1 MHMLVVSS
9 KDVESYSF
17 TFFYHDIKN
26 LRNSSDISKYHF
38 HKQHLIEKLLL
49 ADRKE
54 GRASQA
60 TSKSEKRFLKSTFLS
75 PC

>member
-1 MHMLVVSS
+1 MTWNHTVLHF
-9 KDVESYSF
+9 F
-17 TFFYHDIKN
+17 TMTKQN
-26 LRNSSDISKYHF
+26 LRNSSDISKYHL
-38 HKQHLIEKLLL
+38 HKQHLIEKVLL

>member
-1 MHMLVVSS
+1 MSA
-9 KDVESYSF
+9 KVESYNCSLF
-17 TFFYHDIKN
+17 NHYKKD
-26 LRNSSDISKYHF
+26 LRNTSDISKYHL
-38 HKQHLIEKLLL
+38 HKQHLIEKVLL

>member
-1 MHMLVVSS
+1 MTYYFLLRKWNHTIFHYLL
-9 KDVESYSF
+9 D
-17 TFFYHDIKN
+17 
-26 LRNSSDISKYHF
+26 LRNTSDISKYHL
-38 HKQHLIEKLLL
+38 HKQHLIEKVLL